1 MTFWVESTS
10 ISMMRS
16 GQLPE
21 KHNRYAL
28 CWEVTTNSAKEERK
42 RRVGIK
48 NSYQIL
54 LEYCKNTVSLN
65 VSCVMLNT
73 LHTDLYPTKTVYRNE
88 DSKRGLLKLTK
99 KPQWIIFLILWKWL
113 KISSVLILIQGELSK
128 TYGQVKL
135 LKNIFMFQVI
145 KFGGFVGELGRV

>member
-10 ISMMRS
+10 ISLMRS

-28 CWEVTTNSAKEERK
+28 CWEVTTNSAKKERK

-48 NSYQIL
+48 NDYQIL
-54 LEYCKNTVSLN
+54 LEYCKNTVSLIAG
-65 VSCVMLNT
+65 CVMLNT
-73 LHTDLYPTKTVYRNE
+73 LHTDLYLTKIVHRNE
-88 DSKRGLLKLTK
+88 DSERGLLKLTK
-99 KPQWIIFLILWKWL
+99 NSQWIIFLILWKWL
-113 KISSVLILIQGELSK
+113 KICSVLNLIQGELSK

-145 KFGGFVGELGRV
+145 KFGGFVKELGRV